1 MALRSRHQ
9 GWITVVRVTYIS
21 RLRRRRF
28 FMHFCESVFVCEQC
42 VHELHRA
49 NPPIATETLTTCH
62 LLITHPS
69 YRPHTHVHLA
79 LPPKHP
85 ELALTFSN
93 EKGETTR
100 WLITAAEA
108 ARLWNSMLLFTSPP
122 VAIMRRTLEGSPALR
137 QLAGG
142 PFFRYNRHKWQWGKQ
157 PLFSC
162 SCTDVNGTT
171 SAPNDKETCGGEVYE
186 TGLNFSSPRADKDF
200 KYIALNGT

>member
-1 MALRSRHQ
+1 MSLTSVNGFAVTSSRMNYSRKGYLHQ
-9 GWITVVRVTYIS
+9 PPAAET
-21 RLRRRRF
+21 F
-28 FMHFCESVFVCEQC
+28 FMHFCESVYVCEQR

-49 NPPIATETLTTCH
+49 HPPIATETLTTCH

-69 YRPHTHVHLA
+69 YRPHTHVHLT

-142 PFFRYNRHKWQWGKQ
+142 PF
-157 PLFSC
+157 
-162 SCTDVNGTT
+162 
-171 SAPNDKETCGGEVYE
+171 
-186 TGLNFSSPRADKDF
+186 
-200 KYIALNGT
+200 